1 VGGSSGLN
9 FMAYMRPSKAD
20 IESWNVEG
28 WSWTDLEQYYH
39 KSEASYQNNQQDW
52 PELYVFDPTN
62 HGKTGPIHTSFPVWR
77 APIEDS
83 MLRAFAES
91 TGLPFPLPTDP
102 WGGSHLGFFESLSTV
117 DRTQA
122 GKVTRS
128 YAATGYLTPILGR
141 RNLKILTEA
150 TVSRILLEKDETL
163 EKAEESVS
171 AKGVA
176 FEHKGSTYAVSA
188 NVEVILCS
196 STIQSPRLLE
206 LSGIGNP
213 EILAAAGIDCVVNL
227 PGVGEN
233 LQEHPM
239 TTITYELTPG
249 YDKDNITIDSLSS
262 IQSYL
267 ENSSDFWSRIRR
279 EYWPAQ
285 QQ

>member
-1 VGGSSGLN
+1 VQ
-9 FMAYMRPSKAD
+9 K
-20 IESWNVEG
+20 
-28 WSWTDLEQYYH
+28 H
-39 KSEASYQNNQQDW
+39 
-52 PELYVFDPTN
+52 DP
-62 HGKTGPIHTSFPVWR
+62 KPP
-77 APIEDS
+77 
-83 MLRAFAES
+83 
-91 TGLPFPLPTDP
+91 PT
-102 WGGSHLGFFESLSTV
+102 
-117 DRTQA
+117 
-122 GKVTRS
+122 
-128 YAATGYLTPILGR
+128 
-141 RNLKILTEA
+141 
-150 TVSRILLEKDETL
+150 
-163 EKAEESVS
+163 
-171 AKGVA
+171 
-176 FEHKGSTYAVSA
+176 
-188 NVEVILCS
+188 
-196 STIQSPRLLE
+196 E